1 MSFWYLFK
9 YEEKTPHLSTLHKR
23 IIEELPD
30 KTENTYILITCLAG
44 LLARVAY
51 VDLDIQDK
59 EEKVMQEILQRRT
72 TLTSSEAQWV
82 TRLALEEIK
91 ELVGVE
97 NREYCNAL
105 NELLTTDQKQM
116 ILLSLFEIA
125 AGDEIVDSA
134 EVDQIRNISKAL
146 LLEHHHF
153 LAAKATIIE
162 SLGALK
168 S

>member
-1 MSFWYLFK
+1 MSFWDLFK
-9 YEEKTPHLSTLHKR
+9 HEEKTPHLSTLHKR

-30 KTENTYILITCLAG
+30 KTENTYVLITCLAG

-51 VDLDIQDK
+51 ADLEIQDK
-59 EEKVMQEILQRRT
+59 EEKVMQEILERRT
-72 TLTSSEAQWV
+72 TLLTSEAQWV
-82 TRLALEEIK
+82 TKLAIEEIK

-116 ILLSLFEIA
+116 ILISLFEIA
-125 AGDEIVDSA
+125 AGDETVDSA

-146 LLEHHHF
+146 LLENHHF
-153 LAAKATIIE
+153 IAAKITVKD